1 MASFVRPL
9 RSATGTPI
17 PSLNMLAV
25 VAFCAAMINYL
36 DDNLANVTGLMK
48 SLGMWENTL
57 MVLSSDK

>member
-1 MASFVRPL
+1 
-9 RSATGTPI
+9 
-17 PSLNMLAV
+17 MLAV